1 MDVLSHSAAA
11 QRTRRQPPGR
21 AGGEGVPGVPGQP
34 GPGGLFN
41 PMMPPPHMWPHPG
54 MVPPQPPAP
63 PNPAEGANQ
72 PPVPQPTA
80 ADGQG
85 GPDQGLTTCAH
96 VDEHVH
102 VCTFSTFS
110 TDQVPQEERTEANGP
125 QPSPQAQ
132 AAPPTAPP
140 PFPAFIP
147 PPFMMPPM
155 FGMQPFGGKQSTTHT
170 VK

>member
-85 GPDQGLTTCAH
+85 GPDQGMTTCAH
-96 VDEHVH
+96 VDEHV
-102 VCTFSTFS
+102 CTFSTFFYRAGSPGGKNRGKWSS
-110 TDQVPQEERTEANGP
+110 TLPTGTSS
-125 QPSPQAQ
+125 PSHCS
-132 AAPPTAPP
+132 T
-140 PFPAFIP
+140 PFPCLYPSSIHDATNVWNATIWW
-147 PPFMMPPM
+147 
-155 FGMQPFGGKQSTTHT
+155 
-170 VK
+170 